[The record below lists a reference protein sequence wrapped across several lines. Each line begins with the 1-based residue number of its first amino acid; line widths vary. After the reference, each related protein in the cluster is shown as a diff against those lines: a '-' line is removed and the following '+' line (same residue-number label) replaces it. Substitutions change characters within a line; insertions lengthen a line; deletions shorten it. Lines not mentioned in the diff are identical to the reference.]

1 VNEKRPIGKSA
12 GWDRY
17 GGVFLAPC
25 SRYARVMAKVLPRV
39 ITTAEEHERTLGE
52 VEKLMD
58 EGEERT
64 ILCPIRVLT
73 KCWCI

>member
-1 VNEKRPIGKSA
+1 
-12 GWDRY
+12 
-17 GGVFLAPC
+17 
-25 SRYARVMAKVLPRV
+25 MAKVLPRV